1 MCGIVGF
8 VTKKVDL
15 NPKKFLDKLKHRG
28 PDESNFY
35 YKNGVFLGHTRLSI
49 IDLDHSHQPM
59 IENRYILIFNGE
71 IYNYLE
77 LKDILIKKGYIFKT
91 DGDTEVVLKSFI
103 EWGIDAFNKFNG
115 MWAIAIYDTKEK
127 RLYLS
132 RDRFGKKPL
141 YYYLDN
147 KKIVFASEIKAIFE
161 YPDIDKKINIKKV
174 FRYISTNYRYIDID
188 EESYFEN
195 IYQVP
200 KSSVMIIEKNFN
212 KKIVKY
218 WKLKEFN
225 IIKNEAIDEFRE
237 LLIDSVRLRLRSD
250 VKVGAFLS
258 GGMDSTSIVSIAY
271 KVLNTPI
278 YTFSGITGDVKG
290 VYDESEYIDEI
301 VKENNAKHK
310 YLKIES
316 KNIFDVVD
324 EMLEFHDE
332 PVCTVSWYTLYLITK
347 EIKKE
352 NIKVVLNGHGGDELL
367 AGYWDHY
374 HYHFYDLCYPK
385 EEIEWWH
392 KNHKRDIKEID
403 RFKNL
408 INELNN
414 GKKEIQKF
422 TDYSFVF
429 KDEIKNSNNLNIDL
443 ETINAPL
450 LTQRLYKELFYE
462 TVPASLRAEDRN
474 SMANSIESRSP
485 FLDYRLVEFAF
496 KLDNSFKIKQ
506 GIGKW
511 ILRES
516 MRGILPEK
524 VRTRKDKAGLIAPA
538 DKWFRTI
545 NKNQILD
552 MLNDDILADIFDI
565 EKLKEVYQRHL
576 DGENHQMFL
585 WQLIN
590 FYIWYK
596 KNFKRD

>member
-1 MCGIVGF
+1 M
-8 VTKKVDL
+8 
-15 NPKKFLDKLKHRG
+15 
-28 PDESNFY
+28 
-35 YKNGVFLGHTRLSI
+35 TR
-49 IDLDHSHQPM
+49 
-59 IENRYILIFNGE
+59 R
-71 IYNYLE
+71 
-77 LKDILIKKGYIFKT
+77 K
-91 DGDTEVVLKSFI
+91 
-103 EWGIDAFNKFNG
+103 W
-115 MWAIAIYDTKEK
+115 
-127 RLYLS
+127 
-132 RDRFGKKPL
+132 
-141 YYYLDN
+141 
-147 KKIVFASEIKAIFE
+147 
-161 YPDIDKKINIKKV
+161 
-174 FRYISTNYRYIDID
+174 
-188 EESYFEN
+188 
-195 IYQVP
+195 
-200 KSSVMIIEKNFN
+200 
-212 KKIVKY
+212 
-218 WKLKEFN
+218 
-225 IIKNEAIDEFRE
+225 
-237 LLIDSVRLRLRSD
+237 
-250 VKVGAFLS
+250 
-258 GGMDSTSIVSIAY
+258 
-271 KVLNTPI
+271 
-278 YTFSGITGDVKG
+278 
-290 VYDESEYIDEI
+290 
-301 VKENNAKHK
+301 
-310 YLKIES
+310 
-316 KNIFDVVD
+316 
-324 EMLEFHDE
+324 
-332 PVCTVSWYTLYLITK
+332 WY
-347 EIKKE
+347 
-352 NIKVVLNGHGGDELL
+352 
-367 AGYWDHY
+367 
-374 HYHFYDLCYPK
+374 
-385 EEIEWWH
+385 

-443 ETINAPL
+443 ETIKAPL
-450 LTQRLYKELFYE
+450 LTQKLYKELFYE

-516 MRGILPEK
+516 MKGILPEK

-596 KNFKRD
+596 KIFKVNYEKLN